1 MVDFRPHTL
10 SVLRTSGGYDSEGDF
25 VPDEESVILTVPC
38 RYEPN
43 GSARS
48 IILQDGTAF
57 VYSYTVYLDVDFTHD
72 IHFGDII
79 ELQDQN
85 GTSIG
90 RFQVKGFHR
99 GQLNE
104 KIWV

>member
-10 SVLRTSGGYDSEGDF
+10 SVLRTSGVYDSDGDY
-25 VPDEESVILTVPC
+25 VPGSEAVILTFPC

-48 IILQDGTAF
+48 IILQDGNAY

-72 IHFGDII
+72 IHYGDII
-79 ELQDQN
+79 ELKDQQSN
-85 GTSIG
+85 SIG
-90 RFQVKGFHR
+90 RFPVKGFHR